1 MRPQM
6 SSRIKRGAVAP
17 RIWVSP
23 SAAISAAR
31 ETRTSEAPNDPVQ
44 LTGAAL
50 LAKELGAKVI
60 EGK

>member
-1 MRPQM
+1 
-6 SSRIKRGAVAP
+6 
-17 RIWVSP
+17 
-23 SAAISAAR
+23 
-31 ETRTSEAPNDPVQ
+31 PNDPVQ